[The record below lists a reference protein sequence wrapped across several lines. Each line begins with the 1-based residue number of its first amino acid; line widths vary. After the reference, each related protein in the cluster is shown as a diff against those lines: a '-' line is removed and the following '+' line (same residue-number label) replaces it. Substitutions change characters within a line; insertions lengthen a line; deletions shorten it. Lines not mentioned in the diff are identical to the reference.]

1 MQRIPHFPPHP
12 RVLFTSTVAIRVG
25 SSLTALGTEVVF
37 EIDRNGSI
45 SVLDSGPGIPCH
57 RHPQATEIAPERM
70 TNGPVAASLPLPHL
84 RARWGKPQLC
94 SCRTLPLIRAGIRA
108 QHAGEA

>member
-1 MQRIPHFPPHP
+1 MAVRLNNRMQHIPHFPPHP

-45 SVLDSGPGIPCH
+45 NVLDSGPGIPRH
-57 RHPQATEIAPERM
+57 RQPTS
-70 TNGPVAASLPLPHL
+70 N
-84 RARWGKPQLC
+84 
-94 SCRTLPLIRAGIRA
+94 
-108 QHAGEA
+108 